1 MREIVLDTETTGG
14 SAKNGDRICE
24 IGMIEL
30 VDGAATGRI
39 FHSYFDP
46 CCDVH
51 WAAKRVHGLS
61 RKMLTGQPLFA
72 DHAQG
77 ILDFIGADPV
87 LAHNSVF
94 DQRFVRA
101 EMERLGLVPPGN
113 NQWRDTIRLAERRFP
128 RGPAKLDLLVEK
140 LEIETPDRKI
150 HGALL
155 DAAILAAV
163 VARLRGQP
171 DIDIV
176 PLMSQAQPRPS
187 AARKPGGEADLRP
200 QAATPFKTP
209 DKAPQDLQRNRDQ
222 QRHDQACL
230 ALRDK
235 VQEAFDQAQSF
246 PDFMARVE
254 ASGLR
259 VRPNLSKTT
268 GELGGLRFRS
278 DDVYLLS
285 SALGLGR
292 KTFEQGVLKYD
303 PSTMLE
309 ETQAYNA
316 RYTAD
321 FGQCAHE
328 TLPKGRPSWHCPSL
342 KLNRPEIAVAA
353 SAEEVDAEVG
363 AKTVTEGLRKEI
375 EQVNGWAPRL
385 DSGMYEMLKS
395 GQDDWSRVAPKH
407 LVAHTQAAHGDESE
421 PLRAIMYMPDTD
433 RNTALRWV
441 CRGLDPAHAL
451 CKTTAPRM
459 KFGYPLP
466 EIVVQAARNI
476 HRTSMRA
483 HECRDMD
490 ETVEP

>member
-30 VDGAATGRI
+30 VDGAATGRV

-46 CCDVH
+46 CCDIH
-51 WAAKRVHGLS
+51 WAATRVHGLT
-61 RKMLTGQPLFA
+61 RNMLAGQPLFA
-72 DHAQG
+72 DRAQG
-77 ILDFIGADPV
+77 ILNFIGADPV

-113 NQWRDTIRLAERRFP
+113 NQWKDTIRLAERRFP

-140 LEIETPDRKI
+140 LGIETPDRKV

-171 DIDIV
+171 DIEIA

-187 AARKPGGEADLRP
+187 AAGKTREGKVVRS
-200 QAATPFKTP
+200 QAAAPFKAP
-209 DKAPQDLQRNRDQ
+209 KKAPQDLQRKEDEQ
-222 QRHDQACL
+222 MHDRACL

-246 PDFMARVE
+246 PDFLARVE

-259 VRPNLSKTT
+259 VRPNLSNTT

-278 DDVYLLS
+278 DEVFLLS

-292 KTFEQGVLKYD
+292 KTFEKGILKYD
-303 PSTMLE
+303 LTTMLE
-309 ETQAYNA
+309 EAQTYKA

-342 KLNRPEIAVAA
+342 KLRRAEIAVAA
-353 SAEEVDAEVG
+353 TAEELDAEVG
-363 AKTVTEGLRKEI
+363 ANAVKDGLQKEI
-375 EQVNGWAPRL
+375 EQVNAWAPRL
-385 DSGMYEMLKS
+385 DNAMYEMLKS
-395 GQDDWSRVAPKH
+395 GQDDWSRVGPKH
-407 LVAHTQAAHGDESE
+407 LVAHAQARHGSENE

-441 CRGLDPAHAL
+441 CRGLEPAHAL
-451 CKTTAPRM
+451 CKTTVPRL
-459 KFGYPLP
+459 KFGAPLP
-466 EIVVQAARNI
+466 EVVVQAARSI
-476 HRTSMRA
+476 HRISMRA
-483 HECRDMD
+483 HECRDME